1 MVGRDERSTPGRMMI
16 TKRKA
21 RLILHH
27 GAVRGYRL
35 TDAQRRYFGARASGY
50 PVRNPHPFLAALW
63 SGTKAGYHSYQA
75 GRYLRKSEAHRAKAR
90 VNPRQRRMIPGTALE
105 IRYLRSDGKRYFH
118 PFEQH
123 VRMVANRD
131 GSVTLRGRKR
141 IHANDGEANFWERY
155 GHGRHGKVRNPRR
168 RRRRQSYGSGNTLL
182 LYAGLALILY
192 PMLTRSAYA
201 VSTGGQAILPQPG
214 GTVWYSDPFQGGGG
228 EFFTG
233 TVPPGAA
240 PPWRLASQTE
250 RVTMQQNLISGVMYD
265 AGGGLIAPAPG
276 FVT

>member
-1 MVGRDERSTPGRMMI
+1 LTR
-16 TKRKA
+16 RKA

-27 GAVRGYRL
+27 GEVRGYAL
-35 TDAQRRYFGARASGY
+35 TPTQRRYFGARASGY
-50 PVRNPHPFLAALW
+50 PPRNPHPFLAALW

-90 VNPRQRRMIPGTALE
+90 VNPRQRRTIPGTALE

-131 GSVTLRGRKR
+131 GSVTLRGSKR
-141 IHANDGEANFWERY
+141 IQANDSETNFWERY
-155 GHGRHGKVRNPRR
+155 GHGRARRNPMKRR
-168 RRRRQSYGSGNTLL
+168 RRSSYGKTSSTMWL
-182 LYAGLALILY
+182 LYGVAALLIY
-192 PMLTRSAYA
+192 PRIAQNYA
-201 VSTGGQAILPQPG
+201 VSTGGQPILPQPG

-240 PPWRLASQTE
+240 PPWRLASATE
-250 RVTMQQNLISGVMYD
+250 RVTMQQNLVSGIMYD

-276 FVT
+276 FLT